1 MSEEVHVLIAP
12 LVNIPAEA
20 IMPPVEHLQLPG
32 AVQEM
37 PRPEQSRAAEAYFT
51 HQQDENRQVAGLL
64 GMWTGTLLLHDL
76 AVEHFEERDDLDEE
90 REMKKRKD
98 N

>member
-12 LVNIPAEA
+12 IVQIPVET
-20 IMPPVEHLQLPG
+20 IVPPVEHLQLPD

-37 PRPEQSRAAEAYFT
+37 PRPEQAKAAEAYFT

-64 GMWTGTLLLHDL
+64 GMWAGTLLLHDL
-76 AVEHFEERDDLDEE
+76 AVEHFEERDELDEE
-90 REMKKRKD
+90 RERKEGKD
-98 N
+98 E